1 MDTQELGMRIRK
13 GRMEKQMKQTELAS
27 QLSVSP
33 TTLCKWEKG
42 VNRPDI
48 ESLKSLSVILGIPFL
63 TLLGENTPEPEFP
76 MPDTVFQTPPV
87 QPKKTGKPWTKRL
100 PILIACLLLAGIAL
114 FAWYIRI
121 RP

>member
-1 MDTQELGMRIRK
+1 MDTQEFGMRIRK

-63 TLLGENTPEPEFP
+63 TLQGENTP
-76 MPDTVFQTPPV
+76 
-87 QPKKTGKPWTKRL
+87 
-100 PILIACLLLAGIAL
+100 
-114 FAWYIRI
+114 
-121 RP
+121 